1 MATITY
7 VRTLEYA
14 ASILEEDVELLE
26 AIVSNDDNL
35 SYGAIISVYTGP
47 DQAIAALTDPGVLE
61 LADMLREARRSTKT
75 WHEFLDDFVD
85 DPELAAHLKSQAR

>member
-35 SYGAIISVYTGP
+35 RYGAIISVYTGP
-47 DQAIAALTDPGVLE
+47 DGPITALTDPGVLE
-61 LADMLREARRSTKT
+61 LADMLREARRSTKA

-85 DPELAAHLKSQAR
+85 HPELAARLKSQAR

>member
-47 DQAIAALTDPGVLE
+47 DEAIAALTDPGVLE
-61 LADMLREARRSTKT
+61 LADMPAKHVARPKPGTSSSMTSSTT
-75 WHEFLDDFVD
+75 QNSRH
-85 DPELAAHLKSQAR
+85 A

>member
-26 AIVSNDDNL
+26 AIVSN
-35 SYGAIISVYTGP
+35 
-47 DQAIAALTDPGVLE
+47 E
-61 LADMLREARRSTKT
+61 
-75 WHEFLDDFVD
+75 
-85 DPELAAHLKSQAR
+85 